1 MLKKILV
8 YTLFLGSFYGYSQ
21 SQACDNFW
29 MGDASAL
36 EDLSPSERVTYFN
49 GVPTDCEYESTQW
62 NHGQIK
68 YSERNKEWRIS
79 VFMRGFAHS
88 SSGQYWTQMHSATYS
103 RYYKDSDN
111 DGFADNQN
119 DYVYFINGTYD
130 QTHLT
135 SLKGHR
141 VRHPTITMND
151 AQYLTTNQ
159 HSYTVIDDLGNTTG
173 FTSNN
178 KVYLYNGYHW
188 VKNLYGFDC
197 DDSNSSIPGAI
208 EQIYPDFDG
217 DGFGSNENTSIYRYN
232 NLTYVV
238 LNTYKVV
245 GCSYDYP
252 YPFDYAYNNDDCND
266 LASAVTVQSIN
277 WYEDSDEDGYGNA
290 SEVINA
296 CKRPDGYVSNSDD
309 CSDYHFK
316 YNVEPITWYADFDA
330 DGFGD
335 PNDVIVAPCPPVNY
349 ITDCYFDDCPTEAG
363 TRTNGC
369 PVIQYNFDNE
379 NKNYTYER
387 VYLEEFKTDELQ
399 NATSEDVLEQIV
411 YFDGAKRTKQQIAI
425 GITPEGNDIMQHFEY
440 DGNGQSTKS
449 YLPFMNST
457 NGMFESN
464 ALAGTL
470 DYYNTSDY
478 ENTTNPYSETITDAS
493 PMNRVLE
500 QGAPGE
506 DWLVDTE
513 SDYDHTIK
521 YNYDTNTA
529 NSVKKFSVIHSNDFI
544 ENTELNFNRFYN
556 ANELSKLIVKNENWQ
571 PNANPSIIEKNNTE
585 ETYTNHLGQVVLKR
599 AYVDSDPLDTYY
611 VYDDLGNLTYVLPP
625 EASDQILE
633 FGEQAFRVAS
643 QTNYSWISLVEIDKN
658 FAEDYN
664 KQLSDYDNADILN
677 ADIQNKYGGQGGFTV
692 TTFDDSELVTLSI
705 SFSSIDEFELKQGIL
720 ISLKPYGKFKDSEIG
735 RISGVNY
742 NYIFG
747 IKNNSIIIEGGG
759 KLSSINSTLNS
770 NTKLDYDKNYLWV
783 QYIDVDEKL
792 AYEHEEEVN
801 QIAKNTGESI
811 LNVNAVNQY
820 DGQGGLN
827 VTIDS
832 DDNITL
838 TFNSSTSTPLKLQK
852 GAIISLGSKR
862 KLQNRELGSISGI
875 DFNYTFDLENNTII
889 VRGTGVVTTFNGTV
903 FSPAPPHPPIII
915 PQTVEGLSYIYHY
928 DYRKRIVEKKTP
940 DKGWEHIVYNKLDQ
954 PVLTQDAKM
963 RLNNEWLFIKYDA
976 LGRLIYSGL
985 YKYEPTGS
993 DNNSARIE
1001 LQDILDNQTFLFES
1015 KINSIQNINGTSIFY
1030 TNNSYPNTNDLELHS
1045 INYYDDYNGI
1055 ETSNS
1060 NLIKSEGDLVYDE
1073 SITMA
1078 TRNLPTSS
1086 KTRVL
1091 GTDKWITSVI
1101 YYDENVTP
1109 IYVASKNDYLNTLD
1123 LVETD
1128 MDFSGKVLK
1137 SKQTHSKRVVNC
1149 GPVTEE
1155 NPVPICSEY
1164 SIDVKTLDEYTY
1176 DHAGRLLTQTQRI
1189 NDATPELIVN
1199 NTYNDLGQPVS
1210 KKVGGIVASSTPED
1224 SEGLQTVDYSYNI
1237 RGWLNTINSGVVS
1250 GNDLFGYKLNYN
1262 TTELN
1267 GSTPLF
1273 NGNISETH
1281 WMSKGHHNEFTSRAY
1296 AYNYDE
1302 INRLEGANY
1311 FLINSNVN
1319 EDYSVKMS
1327 YDKNGNILELARMGQ
1342 VITNTIVNN
1351 TPTESVS
1358 MDYIDILS
1366 YSYGDKSNQLKDIKD
1381 TATKEGFI
1389 DDNDYDESGVNDYN
1403 YDING
1408 NLTKDI
1414 NKKISITYNHL
1425 NLPVEIKYRGSNAKK
1440 IEYTYAADGRK
1451 LSKVVTNDDNI
1462 TTNLYAGK
1470 YIYKNNLL
1478 KVFSQPEGYVEPNNS
1493 NGFNYVYQYKDH
1505 LGNVR
1510 LSYKKNILETHLDDA
1525 FYTEYDGWSFQGGT
1539 ANGSIELENGR
1550 LKVNVKE
1557 AFNGAQFLLGS
1568 DFSIGDK
1575 IEIHLDLD
1583 KGTTDKV
1590 RILLI
1595 ESDGNGN
1602 WSGHEL
1608 ENDADTNSYSF
1619 VHTIT
1624 TLVPKLSLKVDKSNT
1639 NNGVDTYFYLDNV
1652 ASSLFKLEIIKENS
1666 YYPFGLEHQGE
1677 FNITS
1682 ADANTVASKFK
1693 YNGTE
1698 LEESFGVNLYEMPF
1712 RQYDPAI
1719 ARWTSIDPVT
1729 HFSMSPYTG
1738 FDNNPVYW
1746 SDPSGANSE
1755 GYYGKYDLEWGGYMK
1770 DPGDPGYSDEGQNY
1784 GYGLDAFNEFGGINS
1799 AALYEASLG
1808 VVKNRNPFKE
1818 FGFEIDLSTQEAND
1832 LGDVSKRYLRELA
1845 NGPLGK
1851 TTNNRY
1857 VSSGSMVY
1865 GSAGAYGA
1873 LKYKKG
1879 TYTQLNSKTGSYRK
1893 LNVNTGKLDLIPD
1906 KKLSTTALGAKNF
1919 HSTLNKLGK
1928 LGTYATVAVIAV
1940 DVLDDGNIK
1949 ASTAVNATLLAVAI
1963 AFPVTA
1969 PFIAVYGVVD
1979 YFVDFSGMIDEE
1991 FGGIETGFYD

>member
-1 MLKKILV
+1 MLKNIFIYFIL
-8 YTLFLGSFYGYSQ
+8 LFSIS
-21 SQACDNFW
+21 
-29 MGDASAL
+29 ASGQIHSDEAFD
-36 EDLSPSERVTYFN
+36 EFNYVKALSPQERVNYLETGSWQFRH
-49 GVPTDCEYESTQW
+49 W
-62 NHGQIK
+62 F
-68 YSERNKEWRIS
+68 YSENGHYWSLRYTDPNNVRINYI
-79 VFMRGFAHS
+79 VKF
-88 SSGQYWTQMHSATYS
+88 
-103 RYYKDSDN
+103 YKYFLDSDN
-111 DGFADNQN
+111 DNFMDENN
-119 DYVYFINGTYD
+119 YVCFYSKRTTTNSSFSTTDPESIKSNNFMYNNLGEIMGDIYRR
-130 QTHLT
+130 
-135 SLKGHR
+135 S
-141 VRHPTITMND
+141 I
-151 AQYLTTNQ
+151 QYLGVTWKRIYQ
-159 HSYTVIDDLGNTTG
+159 SDDRYGNDHYSEN
-173 FTSNN
+173 FSDF
-178 KVYLYNGYHW
+178 
-188 VKNLYGFDC
+188 FDC
-197 DDSNSSIPGAI
+197 DDNNYNLGASTVVR
-208 EQIYPDFDG
+208 YWVDNDG
-217 DGFGSNENTSIYRYN
+217 DGYGTFFGSRYFP
-232 NLTYVV
+232 LGCPSDGYS
-238 LNTYKVV
+238 LNR
-245 GCSYDYP
+245 
-252 YPFDYAYNNDDCND
+252 DDCND
-266 LASAVTVQSIN
+266 NDSSITTQPVN
-277 WYEDSDEDGYGNA
+277 WYEDRDEDGYGNP
-290 SEVINA
+290 NA
-296 CKRPDGYVSNSDD
+296 GGMTACRMPTVPSGIKFVNNSDD
-309 CSDYHFK
+309 CNDLK
-316 YNVEPITWYADFDA
+316 PEYNNEDLIWYADFDN

-335 PNDVIVAPCPPVNY
+335 ENDYIIASCPQIGYVSANS
-349 ITDCYFDDCPTEAG
+349 YFDKCPTEAG
-363 TRTNGC
+363 TRDGC
-369 PVIQYNFDNE
+369 PIIQYDFDNT
-379 NKNYTYER
+379 NQNYTYER
-387 VYLEEFKTDELQ
+387 VYLEEFKVNELQ
-399 NATSEDVLEQIV
+399 SVTSEDVLEQIS
-411 YFDGAKRTKQQIAI
+411 YYDGAKRTKQQIAL
-425 GITPEGNDIMQHFEY
+425 GIALNGKDIMQHFEY
-440 DGNGQSTKS
+440 DGNGERTKS
-449 YLPFMNST
+449 YLPFMNTTS
-457 NGMFESN
+457 GMYEPN

-470 DYYNTSDY
+470 NYYNTSDY
-478 ENTTNPYSETITDAS
+478 ENTTNPYSETITEAS
-493 PMNRVLE
+493 PLKRVLE

-506 DWLVDTE
+506 DWLVDKE

-521 YNYDTNTA
+521 YEYDVNTA
-529 NSVKKFSVIHSNDFI
+529 NSIKKFSVIHSNDFI
-544 ENTELNFNRFYN
+544 ENTELNYDGFYAN
-556 ANELSKLIVKNENWQ
+556 NELYKVTVKNENWK
-571 PNANPSIIEKNNTE
+571 PNPNPSVIEKNNTE
-585 ETYTNHLGQVVLKR
+585 ETYKNHLGQEVLKR
-599 AYVDSDPLDTYY
+599 VYVDNEPHDTYY
-611 VYDDLGNLTYVLPP
+611 IYDDLGNLTYVLPP
-625 EASDQILE
+625 KASDQILD
-633 FGEQAFRVAS
+633 FGEQAFRVAA
-643 QTNYSWISLVEIDKN
+643 QTNYSWVNLVSIDKS
-658 FAEDYN
+658 FAEEYN
-664 KQLSDYDNADILN
+664 KQLLDYDNVNILN
-677 ADIQNKYGGQGGFTV
+677 ADIENKYGGQGGFSV

-705 SFSSIDEFELKQGIL
+705 SFSSIDEFELKQGNL

-742 NYIFG
+742 NYIFS
-747 IKNNSIIIEGGG
+747 IKNNTIVIEGGG
-759 KLSSINSTLNS
+759 KLSSVNSTLNS

-783 QYIDVDEKL
+783 QYIDVDEKF

-811 LNVNAVNQY
+811 LNINAVNQY

-832 DDNITL
+832 NDNITL
-838 TFNSSTSTPLKLQK
+838 TFNSSHATPLKLK
-852 GAIISLGSKR
+852 NGAIFSLGSKR
-862 KLQNRELGSISGI
+862 RLQNRELGSISGI
-875 DFNYTFDLENNTII
+875 NFNYTFDLENNTII
-889 VRGTGVVTTFNGTV
+889 VRGTGVVTSFNGIV
-903 FSPAPPHPPIII
+903 FSPPPPPPPIII

-976 LGRLIYSGL
+976 LARPIYSGL

-1030 TNNSYPNTNDLELHS
+1030 TNNTYPNTNDLELHS
-1045 INYYDDYNGI
+1045 INYYDDYNGL
-1055 ETSNS
+1055 ETGNS
-1060 NLIKSEGDLVYDE
+1060 DLIKSEGDFVYDE

-1078 TRNLPTSS
+1078 TRNLPTLS

-1091 GTDKWITSVI
+1091 GTDNWITSVI
-1101 YYDENVTP
+1101 YYDENATP

-1123 LVETD
+1123 IVETD
-1128 MDFSGKVLK
+1128 SDFVGKVLETK
-1137 SKQTHSKRVVNC
+1137 TYHGKQ
-1149 GPVTEE
+1149 
-1155 NPVPICSEY
+1155 Y
-1164 SIDVKTLDEYTY
+1164 SNDIITVDKYTY

-1199 NTYNDLGQPVS
+1199 NTYNDLGQLIS
-1210 KKVGGIVASSTPED
+1210 KKVGGIVDSGAPED

-1237 RGWLNTINSGVVS
+1237 RGWLNTINSGVIS

-1262 TTELN
+1262 TIELN

-1319 EDYSVKMS
+1319 EDYSVKMN
-1327 YDKNGNILELARMGQ
+1327 YDKNGNILALARMGQ

-1351 TPTESVS
+1351 TPTESIS

-1389 DDNDYDESGVNDYN
+1389 DDNDYGESGVNDYN

-1425 NLPVEIKYRGSNAKK
+1425 NLPVEIKYRSSNAKK

-1451 LSKVVTNDDNI
+1451 LSKVVTNDGNI

-1470 YIYKNNLL
+1470 YIYENNRL
-1478 KVFSQPEGYVEPNNS
+1478 KVFLQPEGYVEPNSS
-1493 NGFNYVYQYKDH
+1493 NGLNYVYQYKDH

-1525 FYTEYDGWSFQGGT
+1525 FYTEYDGWTFQGGS

-1583 KGTTDKV
+1583 KGTTDRV

-1652 ASSLFKLEIIKENS
+1652 SSSLFQLEIVKENS
-1666 YYPFGLEHQGE
+1666 YYPFGLEHQGD

-1698 LEESFGVNLYEMPF
+1698 LEESFGINLYEMPF

-1746 SDPSGANSE
+1746 SDPSGANSQDFDYE
-1755 GYYGKYDLEWGGYMK
+1755 NDYDRDYS
-1770 DPGDPGYSDEGQNY
+1770 GDPRESNQIYDDPIDENWLREYLRTMGWDLGALDQVIIVGSRKDEDNGGDYYDEFDDWYYDVDFDLDKGFDGSDNGPTWREASKAIEIGFSALENRQKYLSTNY
-1784 GYGLDAFNEFGGINS
+1784 KTSYGTATSSAAKITSQTRGLYASVAKNARIGGAFVTVVTGSIDIANGIKADGGEFGINAQIATGGMAGGLAGAWAGAKAGALLGALIPIPG
-1799 AALYEASLG
+1799 AALVG
-1808 VVKNRNPFKE
+1808 
-1818 FGFEIDLSTQEAND
+1818 GFVGGI
-1832 LGDVSKRYLRELA
+1832 
-1845 NGPLGK
+1845 
-1851 TTNNRY
+1851 
-1857 VSSGSMVY
+1857 
-1865 GSAGAYGA
+1865 AGAWYGDM
-1873 LKYKKG
+1873 KG
-1879 TYTQLNSKTGSYRK
+1879 RE
-1893 LNVNTGKLDLIPD
+1893 
-1906 KKLSTTALGAKNF
+1906 
-1919 HSTLNKLGK
+1919 
-1928 LGTYATVAVIAV
+1928 IA
-1940 DVLDDGNIK
+1940 GN
-1949 ASTAVNATLLAVAI
+1949 
-1963 AFPVTA
+1963 
-1969 PFIAVYGVVD
+1969 
-1979 YFVDFSGMIDEE
+1979 
-1991 FGGIETGFYD
+1991 